1 MDTLIKKPFLKSR
14 VNDQNV
20 IGWHN
25 FELVMNYMVHTV
37 LKGNNE
43 FSTKDLLTLAK
54 YTVCMS
60 FDHHCKQLNNCTKE
74 LFNSCIEMALY
85 QDNET
90 AIVEF
95 AQELYSKHTRDDL
108 QNIIVNL
115 FLPLKGPVTR
125 KMYTYLTFKLYNLFL
140 GETNNVN
147 SFPVNNDIW

>member
-1 MDTLIKKPFLKSR
+1 
-14 VNDQNV
+14 
-20 IGWHN
+20 
-25 FELVMNYMVHTV
+25 
-37 LKGNNE
+37 
-43 FSTKDLLTLAK
+43 
-54 YTVCMS
+54 
-60 FDHHCKQLNNCTKE
+60 
-74 LFNSCIEMALY
+74 MALY